1 MEFLLKNPK
10 LRRIVLLFS
19 IAGIVSCGTVEVHA
33 EPVSMVVLAPLALK
47 AANTASPYVIQW
59 MQNSGS
65 QLLNI
70 GKDIAEILYL
80 PLGLIQCTAGAPF
93 GFFSNGLG
101 NIETGCVAPFK
112 LVWDVFLLPLTI
124 FGIGIGI

>member
-80 PLGLIQCTAGAPF
+80 PLGLVQCTAGAPL
-93 GFFSNGLG
+93 GFFSDGLG
-101 NIETGCVAPFK
+101 NIGTGCVAPFR
-112 LVWDVFLLPLTI
+112 LVWDVILLPLTI
-124 FGIGIGI
+124 FGIGIN